1 MRADSRL
8 LVLLVAFIAVLLAS
22 CGSSQ
27 NSPSPGSSS
36 TPVLGTPTATLEP
49 GHTGIPE
56 VDAVIDAVLS
66 ADPARIEAL
75 LKLEQVPCAADPYA
89 RPPIVPR
96 CDSAEPPG
104 TPHLAFAIPS
114 CGDGGWVEGQYPWI
128 DSLLMR
134 KPAVYAVYQ
143 QQPKPANPPD
153 GFPAG
158 RYVIIWKYSTLD
170 SATGAALDVTDGRIV
185 TESGP
190 CGRFPGQLVK
200 AVPLASFILP
210 PAGGLPTPT
219 PTPAVRHT
227 GNAAN
232 DRLIDAFLAGDYRT
246 IAAAFDSF
254 PEPCMVNPQGVG
266 SPPPCPPGVPTGG
279 TALTTRIL
287 ACERGSASETLF
299 RQIFRFGYELYAAFP
314 SSAMPAT
321 GQYQYSRDWVP
332 PGDVVIVLR
341 EQGATNG
348 SSWNLSNGRIV
359 GARLSCGND
368 AASFVKD
375 VPASAFILAPL
386 P

>member
-1 MRADSRL
+1 ML
-8 LVLLVAFIAVLLAS
+8 LLVAFAAILLAA

-27 NSPSPGSSS
+27 HSPAPESSS
-36 TPVLGTPTATLEP
+36 TPLPGTPTATPLP

-56 VDAVIDAVLS
+56 VDAVIGAVLS
-66 ADPARIEAL
+66 ADPARIESL
-75 LKLEQVPCAADPYA
+75 LKLEQVGCAADPYA
-89 RPPIVPR
+89 ATPILPR
-96 CDSAEPPG
+96 CGSAEAPG
-104 TPHLAFAIPS
+104 TPHPAFAIPS
-114 CGDGGWVEGQYPWI
+114 CGDGGWVEGQDPWI

-143 QQPKPANPPD
+143 QQPKPANPPN
-153 GFPAG
+153 GFPSG
-158 RYVIIWKYSTLD
+158 RFVIIWQYTLIQGD
-170 SATGAALDVTDGRIV
+170 SGVALEVTDGRIV

-190 CGRFPGQLVK
+190 CGRFPGQLVEG
-200 AVPLASFILP
+200 VPLASFVLP

-232 DRLIDAFLAGDYRT
+232 DRLIDAFLAGDYKT
-246 IAAAFDSF
+246 ITAAFDSF

-279 TALTTRIL
+279 TAMTTRVL
-287 ACERGSASETLF
+287 ACERGSARETLF

-321 GQYQYSRDWVP
+321 GPYQYSRDWVP
-332 PGDVVIVLR
+332 PGDLVVVLR
-341 EQGATNG
+341 EQGAANG
-348 SSWNLSNGRIV
+348 SSWNLSNGRLV
-359 GARLSCGND
+359 GARLGCGTD